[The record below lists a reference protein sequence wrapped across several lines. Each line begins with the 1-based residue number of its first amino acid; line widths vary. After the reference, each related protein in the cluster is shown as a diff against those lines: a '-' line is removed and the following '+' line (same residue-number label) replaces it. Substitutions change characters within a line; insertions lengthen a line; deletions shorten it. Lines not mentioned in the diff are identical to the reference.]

1 MEKRAILAAVLS
13 IVILIGWQFLFV
25 RPPEREAE
33 IEGQGSQEGVAEVE
47 RTRPQAETPQGRPA
61 PPREEGGIAASPWPG
76 PLAKGGEDITIDT
89 GVARIVLTTRGAAI
103 KQVHLIHY
111 VDDAG
116 EPVKLV
122 VAQNGEALPLLPLQF
137 RSAHPFAQMANE
149 GLYQASRKRLTL
161 SPEAPQGE
169 ISMILQENG
178 EDFLRKT
185 LSFQY
190 GSYATDVRLEWG
202 GAAIPEGLS
211 ILWGPGIGGE
221 ASGGQGGFFGGGG
234 DYYSTVGPVTLLGG
248 AEGARRVEDDS
259 EEPQAL
265 RHRGDITWTSLHSKY
280 FMAALI
286 PRDSAVGALVEKTH
300 DGTTAVGLEFPGDK
314 GEASFS
320 LYAGPK
326 EYSHLKTYGA
336 SLDRAVDFGFFGFLA
351 KPLLLGLNFIFRLT
365 SNYGWSIIILTV
377 FIKLVFAPLTHK
389 STKSMQQMAKL
400 QPKMKSLREIYKN
413 DKQRLN
419 EEVMKLYREHKVNPL
434 GGCLPLLLQIP
445 VFFALYRVLLSSIE
459 LRQAPFLWINDLSAA
474 EATTIPV
481 FVLAMG
487 ASMWLQQKMSPTS
500 MDPTQAKM
508 MMFMPILFT
517 FLFWSFPVG
526 LVIYWLANNLLSI
539 GQQYMTNKMTSSPAV
554 SAKAPSKPAKRAK

>member
-1 MEKRAILAAVLS
+1 MEKRAILAAVVS
-13 IVILIGWQFLFV
+13 IVILIGWQYLFF
-25 RPPEREAE
+25 RPAERAAE
-33 IEGQGSQEGVAEVE
+33 IEGQGSQERVAEVE
-47 RTRPQAETPQGRPA
+47 RTPSQAEIPQRRPA
-61 PPREEGGIAASPWPG
+61 PPRGEGVIAASPWPG
-76 PLAKGGEDITIDT
+76 PLAEGGEDITIDT

-103 KQVHLIHY
+103 KQVHLLHY
-111 VDDAG
+111 ADETG

-122 VAQNGEALPLLPLQF
+122 VAPNGEALPLLPLQL
-137 RSAHPFAQMANE
+137 RSTDPFAQMANE
-149 GLYQASRKRLTL
+149 GLYQASQKRLTL
-161 SPEAPQGE
+161 SPDAPQGE
-169 ISMILQENG
+169 ISMTLQGNG
-178 EDFLRKT
+178 EGFLRKT

-202 GAAIPEGLS
+202 GAVMPEGLS
-211 ILWGPGIGGE
+211 VLWGPGIGGE
-221 ASGGQGGFFGGGG
+221 VSDGQAG
-234 DYYSTVGPVTLLGG
+234 YYSTLGPVTLLGG
-248 AEGARRVEDDS
+248 AGGARRVENDS
-259 EEPQAL
+259 EEPQFL
-265 RHRGDITWTSLHSKY
+265 RHRGDIMWTSLHSKY

-286 PRDSAVGALVEKTH
+286 PRDSAEGALVEKTA

-314 GEASFS
+314 GEASFF

-336 SLDRAVDFGFFGFLA
+336 SLDQAVDFGFFGFLA
-351 KPLLLGLNFIFRLT
+351 KPLLLGLNFLFKLT
-365 SNYGWSIIILTV
+365 ASYGWSIILLTV

-400 QPKMKSLREIYKN
+400 QPKMKSLREIYKG

-481 FVLAMG
+481 FVIAMG